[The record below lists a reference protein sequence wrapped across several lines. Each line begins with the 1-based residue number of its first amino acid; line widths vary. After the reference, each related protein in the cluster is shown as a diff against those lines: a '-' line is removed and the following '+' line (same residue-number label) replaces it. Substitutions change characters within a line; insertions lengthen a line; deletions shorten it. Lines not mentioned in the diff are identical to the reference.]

1 MNPEAIA
8 ELAKTFGLPA
18 AILLFMWINRN
29 PLAKTD
35 KPDPAKQIADDLHD
49 IKASVG
55 RIEADIKASVGKI
68 EADMKVLLDRK
79 SR

>member
-35 KPDPAKQIADDLHD
+35 KPDPAKQISDDLHD
-49 IKASVG
+49 IKMRV
-55 RIEADIKASVGKI
+55 IEMEGHL
-68 EADMKVLLDRK
+68 KVLVDRK